1 MAVGPTFN
9 YGVPKVW
16 VGIEKDDPSVFESQ
30 AAYSSGTD
38 FCSLVKNAGLIL
50 SLK

>member
-16 VGIEKDDPSVFESQ
+16 VGIEKDDRPFLR
-30 AAYSSGTD
+30 AKPRISSGTD

-50 SLK
+50 SL